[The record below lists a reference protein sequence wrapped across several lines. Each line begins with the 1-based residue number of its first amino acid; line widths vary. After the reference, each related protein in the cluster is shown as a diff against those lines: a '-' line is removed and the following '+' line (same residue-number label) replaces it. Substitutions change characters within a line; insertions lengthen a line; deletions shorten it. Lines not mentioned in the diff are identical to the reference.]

1 MTENSLQ
8 ITLSKKGLLIYSAIL
23 IFFDMLSTYLVART
37 SLESFLQFEVNPF
50 MKWAF
55 MHMGW
60 VSFVFYP
67 LIPMLLYTI
76 MVSAGFG
83 TYFYFEK
90 RGQGKI
96 IKGYLYFLIAFV
108 QFHLLVI
115 ISNLTLYYMLTCK

>member
-60 VSFVFYP
+60 VSFLVYP
-67 LIPMLLYTI
+67 IIPFLLYFI
-76 MVSAGFG
+76 MISAGFG
-83 TYFYFEK
+83 TYNYFNRK
-90 RGQGKI
+90 GQGKI
-96 IKGYLYFLIAFV
+96 VKGYFYFLFTYV
-108 QFHLLVI
+108 TFHLIVI
-115 ISNLTLYYMLTCK
+115 INNLTLFYVLTCK